1 MRSERAA
8 DLNDALLRSL
18 DAIHVA
24 AALALADRL
33 ELLITYDG
41 RMAQAAE
48 RFHLPVLMPR

>member
-8 DLNDALLRSL
+8 DLNDGLLRSL

-48 RFHLPVLMPR
+48 RFHLPVVMPR